1 MIKSMNEKRKSEG
14 ELIEAVFLDYRSRAQ
29 KLLDRCKER
38 ERLLKCRIVRVDRFT
53 WYIIPEKA
61 TI

>member
-1 MIKSMNEKRKSEG
+1 MNEKRKSEG
-14 ELIEAVFLDYRSRAQ
+14 ELFESVFSEDDRSRAQ

-38 ERLLKCRIVRVDRFT
+38 ERLLKCRIVRSGRYT